1 MWDFFLLWSHEYL
14 NNSCKISPHHCCAF
28 FKPAFNSLS
37 NSKASHYSVQ
47 SLCHMHSSYSAS
59 AYSTSPLISCF
70 SLCLTCL
77 PTPLCLLAV
86 ESHPVVFQACRREP
100 ANMQMICAEYPVP
113 IEIDRLGLQWT
124 MPAALPWKTF
134 MQVCL
139 SLWQAVRGLGCL
151 RLDLCIL
158 GRTTQLALSGL
169 RYG

>member
-1 MWDFFLLWSHEYL
+1 MNLICTEQIHLKSLKLSKLLRYL
-14 NNSCKISPHHCCAF
+14 NTDDSGNGEKKYLLCGLANNSSKTPHPPPPLYCFFFFF
-28 FKPAFNSLS
+28 FKLAFNSLS

-47 SLCHMHSSYSAS
+47 FLCHMHSSYSAS

-124 MPAALPWKTF
+124 MPAALPREAF
-134 MQVCL
+134 M
-139 SLWQAVRGLGCL
+139 
-151 RLDLCIL
+151 
-158 GRTTQLALSGL
+158 
-169 RYG
+169 

>member
-1 MWDFFLLWSHEYL
+1 M
-14 NNSCKISPHHCCAF
+14 
-28 FKPAFNSLS
+28 S
-37 NSKASHYSVQ
+37 NSKASYYSVQ

-59 AYSTSPLISCF
+59 VYSTSPLISCI

-77 PTPLCLLAV
+77 PARLCLLAV

-124 MPAALPWKTF
+124 MPTALPREAF
-134 MQVCL
+134 MQVRL

-158 GRTTQLALSGL
+158 GRTTHMALSGL
-169 RYG
+169 S

>member
-1 MWDFFLLWSHEYL
+1 MVKKKSIYFVALLTTVARPPTTIVL
-14 NNSCKISPHHCCAF
+14 LF

-47 SLCHMHSSYSAS
+47 FLCHMHSSYSAS

-86 ESHPVVFQACRREP
+86 ESHPVVFQACLREP

-124 MPAALPWKTF
+124 MPAALSREAF
-134 MQVCL
+134 M
-139 SLWQAVRGLGCL
+139 
-151 RLDLCIL
+151 
-158 GRTTQLALSGL
+158 
-169 RYG
+169 